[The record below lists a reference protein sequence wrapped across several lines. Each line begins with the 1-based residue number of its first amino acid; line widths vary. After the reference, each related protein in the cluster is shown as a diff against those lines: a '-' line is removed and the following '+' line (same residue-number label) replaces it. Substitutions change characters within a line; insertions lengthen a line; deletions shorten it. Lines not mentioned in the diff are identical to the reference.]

1 MRFIFGAACLFPLT
15 LAAQVPVLDATTET
29 TAIPAGLSDSD
40 DAAIWAH
47 PKEPK
52 KSIILGTSKYDEA
65 GQGGL
70 GVYALDGRELQ
81 FFSGSKLNSVDI
93 LDDLA
98 VATNRSDNAL
108 DLYRIQDGRVSFLK
122 RTYLQDAQG
131 QTFEPYGLC
140 LAPGDDKSVRIYL
153 PTKTGV
159 LYEYTL
165 TKKTKLALNSTYDLA
180 AAVTL
185 EQDAFMQSVV
195 TKETIAEGEE
205 DELEENLA
213 ERFILEGCVQDP
225 RTGMLYIGME
235 NLGIWRLKGKKAE
248 LVIPVQGSWTDL
260 DSWAK
265 PGVPRVTDDIEGM
278 DIVSHEGR
286 SYLLFSSQG
295 LSEFTLYDVDRLQWR
310 GNFQIRLNAKDPV
323 TLTDGLAVKSGYL
336 GPRYPKGVLVVH
348 DDENTD
354 KDGNIEPAN
363 YKIVSLKKLWDIFT
377 GGHAPDM
384 GK

>member
-1 MRFIFGAACLFPLT
+1 MRIIFSIACLVPMT

-29 TAIPAGLSDSD
+29 APIPAGLSDSD

-47 PKEPK
+47 PKDPK

-93 LDDLA
+93 LNNLA

-108 DLYRIQDGRVSFLK
+108 DLYRIQDGRVSFLQ
-122 RTYLQDAQG
+122 RTYLEDAQG
-131 QTFEPYGLC
+131 QAFEPYGLC
-140 LAPGDDKSVRIYL
+140 LAPGDNESIRIYL

-159 LYEYTL
+159 LYEYAL
-165 TKKTKLALNSTYDLA
+165 NKKKKLALKNTYDLA
-180 AAVTL
+180 AAVTP
-185 EQDAFMQSVV
+185 EQDAQMQIVV
-195 TKETIAEGEE
+195 TKETLSEGEE

-225 RTGMLYIGME
+225 RTGFLYIGME
-235 NLGIWRLKGKKAE
+235 NLGVWRLKAKAAE
-248 LVIPVQGSWTDL
+248 LVIPVQGSWTDV
-260 DSWAK
+260 DSWDK
-265 PGVPRVTDDIEGM
+265 PGVSRVTDDIEGM
-278 DIVSHEGR
+278 DIVSHKGR

-295 LSEFTLYDVDRLQWR
+295 LSEFTLYDLDQLEWM
-310 GNFQIRLNAKDPV
+310 GNFKIRLNAKDPV
-323 TLTDGLAVKSGYL
+323 SLTDGLAIKGGYL
-336 GPRYPKGVLVVH
+336 GPRYPRGVLVVH

-354 KDGNIEPAN
+354 KDGKTQPAN
-363 YKIVSLKKLWDIFT
+363 YKIVSLKKLWDML
-377 GGHAPDM
+377 DR
-384 GK
+384 

>member
-1 MRFIFGAACLFPLT
+1 MRFIFGIACLFPMT
-15 LAAQVPVLDATTET
+15 LSAQVPVLDATTET
-29 TAIPAGLSDSD
+29 APIPAGFSDSD

-52 KSIILGTSKYDEA
+52 KSIILGTSKYDED

-81 FFSGSKLNSVDI
+81 FFPGSKLNSVDI

-98 VATNRSDNAL
+98 IATNRSDNAL

-140 LAPGDDKSVRIYL
+140 LAPGKDESVRIYL

-159 LYEYTL
+159 LYEYSL
-165 TKKTKLALNSTYDLA
+165 SKKRRLALKNTYDLA
-180 AAVTL
+180 ALVTP
-185 EQDAFMQSVV
+185 EQDVLMQSVV
-195 TKETIAEGEE
+195 TKETLAEGEAE
-205 DELEENLA
+205 ELEENLA
-213 ERFILEGCVQDP
+213 ERFILEGCVHDP
-225 RTGMLYIGME
+225 RSGSVYVGME
-235 NLGIWRLKGKKAE
+235 NLGIWRLYKKDAE
-248 LVIPVQGSWTDL
+248 LVIPIQGSWTDL

-278 DIVSHEGR
+278 DIVAHDGH

-295 LSEFTLYDVDRLQWR
+295 LSEFTLYDLDQLEWM
-310 GNFQIRLNAKDPV
+310 GNFKIRLNAQDPV
-323 TLTDGLAVKSGYL
+323 TQTDGLAIKSGHL
-336 GPRYPKGVLVVH
+336 GSRYSQGVLVVH

-354 KDGNIEPAN
+354 SKGETQPAN
-363 YKIVSLKKLWDIFT
+363 YKIVSLKKLWDLFNR
-377 GGHAPDM
+377 
-384 GK
+384 

>member
-1 MRFIFGAACLFPLT
+1 MRFIFGIACLVPMT

-29 TAIPAGLSDSD
+29 APIPAGFSDSD
-40 DAAIWAH
+40 DAAVWAH
-47 PKEPK
+47 PRDPK
-52 KSIILGTSKYDEA
+52 KSIILGTSKYDEG

-70 GVYALDGRELQ
+70 GVYALDGQELQ

-93 LDDLA
+93 LNNLA

-122 RTYLQDAQG
+122 RAYLLDAQG
-131 QTFEPYGLC
+131 QSFEPYGLC
-140 LAPGDDKSVRIYL
+140 LAPGDDESVRIYL

-159 LYEYTL
+159 LYEYSL
-165 TKKTKLALNSTYDLA
+165 NKKKKLALKNTYDLA
-180 AAVTL
+180 AVVTP
-185 EQDAFMQSVV
+185 EQDARMQSVV

-205 DELEENLA
+205 EELEENLA
-213 ERFILEGCVQDP
+213 ERFILEGCVHDP
-225 RTGMLYIGME
+225 RSGMLYIGME
-235 NLGIWRLKGKKAE
+235 NLGIWRLKAKALE

-278 DIVSHEGR
+278 DIVSHKGR

-295 LSEFTLYDVDRLQWR
+295 LSEFTLYDLDRLNWM
-310 GNFQIRLNAKDPV
+310 GNFKIRLNAKDPV
-323 TLTDGLAVKSGYL
+323 SLTDGLAIQGGNL

-354 KDGNIEPAN
+354 KDGNTQPAN
-363 YKIVSLKKLWDIFT
+363 YKIVSLKKLWDIFA
-377 GGHAPDM
+377 GGPAHDM

>member
-1 MRFIFGAACLFPLT
+1 MRFILSIACLFPMT

-29 TAIPAGLSDSD
+29 TPIPAGFSDSD

-47 PKEPK
+47 PKDPK
-52 KSIILGTSKYDEA
+52 KSIILGTSKYDED

-98 VATNRSDNAL
+98 VATNRSENAL

-140 LAPGDDKSVRIYL
+140 LAPGKDESVRIYL

-159 LYEYTL
+159 LYEYSL
-165 TKKTKLALNSTYDLA
+165 SKKKKLALKNTYDLA
-180 AAVTL
+180 AAVTP
-185 EQDAFMQSVV
+185 EQDALMQSVV
-195 TKETIAEGEE
+195 TKETLAEGEE
-205 DELEENLA
+205 EELEENLA
-213 ERFILEGCVQDP
+213 ERFILEGCVHDP
-225 RTGMLYIGME
+225 RTGKVYVGME
-235 NLGIWRLKGKKAE
+235 NLGIWSLNKKGAE

-295 LSEFTLYDVDRLQWR
+295 LSEFTLYDLDQLEWM
-310 GNFQIRLNAKDPV
+310 GNFKIRLNAQDPV
-323 TLTDGLAVKSGYL
+323 TQTDGLAIKSGNL
-336 GPRYPKGVLVVH
+336 GSRYPKGVLVVH

-354 KDGNIEPAN
+354 ENGETQPAN
-363 YKIVSLKKLWDIFT
+363 YKVVSLQKLWDML
-377 GGHAPDM
+377 DR
-384 GK
+384 